1 MRKGANIGE
10 RLNLC
15 VTKGGAFAAT
25 TDHRQSVPKIMHRY
39 AQPNAAFAARRT
51 YTVVPNYETIAT

>member
-25 TDHRQSVPKIMHRY
+25 TDHRQSVP
-39 AQPNAAFAARRT
+39 N
-51 YTVVPNYETIAT
+51 IAEPTLKDLGINFFES